1 MTAKWNWRRA
11 GALKLGVTRTPS
23 HSLGAPNSNSAGRE
37 TAAGRAELEFSAP
50 VQDLNARPK
59 LELEAPHEPAAMRPL
74 ARVLALA
81 VLLVLPGAHAAV
93 VINEI
98 HYDPEVKTEPVE
110 FIELFNSGGSPVDL
124 SAWFFSDGINFTFPA
139 GTQIVA
145 GGYLVVAQNPAACQT
160 KFGVNALGPWIGTL
174 RNEGEKIVLRDAAGE
189 VEDEVEY
196 QLGFPWP
203 TVGDPPGYSIELVH
217 PGLDN
222 NLGGNWRASVVVDPL
237 VQTGT
242 LIADHSEWKFFRGWS
257 EASTPTTVWRALSF
271 DDTGWETGTG
281 PVGYGEN
288 NFLGTTLTE
297 MRHNY
302 TTVYFRKT
310 FTVTDLTQIASLT
323 LEAVYDDGFKV
334 WINGSNVL
342 NINISSAEVPF
353 DGTAGQAL
361 EDLNYNTFS
370 LPGPQT
376 FVVPGTNI
384 IAVQAAN
391 ASLGSSSDFFF
402 DARLLATTSAETH
415 GPTPGRRN
423 AVFAANLP
431 PAIRQVDHRPNQ
443 PATDEPVA
451 ITAKVTDPQGIASVT
466 LRYQLVDPGSYIEL
480 TDAAY
485 ANSWTSLAMND
496 AGVNG
501 DERAGDNIYTAA
513 LDGSL
518 LTHRRLIRYRISA
531 GDATGLGV
539 TVPYPDDPQPNFALF
554 CYDGVPA
561 WRGAVRPGVTP
572 VLDFDTNV
580 MRRLPAV
587 HLISKRS
594 AVEDA
599 TWFSRYGGDAYLWTG
614 TLVYDGKV
622 YDHVHYRARGGVWR
636 YAMVKNMWKFDFNRG
651 HDFQMRDDYGKQYKT
666 KWTKLNLGA
675 CIQQGNFG
683 FRGEQGMFES
693 VGFRL
698 FNLAGVESPYTTFLQ
713 FRIINAPVEASPTTQ
728 YEGDFWGLYLVIE
741 QEDGRFLD
749 EHDLPDG
756 NFYKM
761 EGGTGELN
769 NLGPLGPTDKSDLN
783 SFLNTYRSTTSPPDD
798 AWWRTNLNQTEYW
811 SYQAIVQGIHHYDIC
826 YDKNYFYYHNP
837 ETGLWS
843 VHSWDLDL
851 TWADNMFDSNC
862 GGVDDLFYPVIGG
875 ASYPPRASSI
885 LEYKN
890 RLREVRELLFNP
902 DQAGQLVDEYA
913 NLLRG
918 PTNTPTFLD
927 ADRCLWDYNPK
938 MIDSAYSSALD
949 RAQQGRFYQWPNTP
963 TVSKDFNGCVQ
974 LMKNYIVARGTR
986 LDTVGADSIPAQ
998 PTLTN
1003 LSPTNFPLNRL
1014 AFRSTA
1020 YSGARAFAAMKWR
1033 IGEVTD
1039 TNAPSSDPTEP
1050 RHYEITTTWESEL
1063 AAFDADQTIPS
1074 SAVKVGHAY
1083 RVRVR
1088 MKDESGRWSRWSAP
1102 IQFVVGEPDNAAA
1115 LVDNLR
1121 VSEVMFNPPAGSDYE
1136 FVELSNRSP
1145 DLALDLNGVNF
1156 TAGIDFTFPLG
1167 TLLPPES
1174 RLLVVK
1180 ATDVAAFRAHY
1191 GLATNVSLAGPY
1203 SGSLANEGEKLE
1215 LKTGAGG
1222 TAIFSFTYGDGRGWP
1237 VAATGAGHSLVP
1249 LARADAGQATGA
1261 LDYPGNWRASAFL
1274 GGSPG
1279 SDDPSP
1285 VAGSVVLNE
1294 IVAHTDYSDP
1304 SKPEYDSNDWIELHN
1319 CSETNVNL
1327 AGWYLSD
1334 DPADLRKWAIP
1345 AVTIPAHGH
1354 LSFDEVTG
1362 FHSPISAGFGLD
1374 KAGERVLLSY
1384 LPGTAADRVVDAVQ
1398 FKGQENEF
1406 SLGRYPDG
1414 SEDWFTL
1421 LRSRDAANTAPPQPV
1436 VISELMYHPPNADTN
1451 DNADDEFIELLNPTT
1466 ASVNLFNTNGGWRL
1480 DGGVGFT
1487 FPATVSLSASGLA
1500 LVVSFDPADPAL
1512 LAAFRAEYGVTSPAV
1527 QIFGPYAGKLGN
1539 RSDRVALEK
1548 PQYPDLPGDPYS
1560 WVIVDEVI
1568 YGNQTPWPASAN
1580 GGGHSLQRRS
1590 VISSGNNP
1598 VNWYAAAP
1606 TSGQAS
1612 TPDRD
1617 ADGMP
1622 NEWELAHHLNPDDPN
1637 DAAEDADGD
1646 GVSNL
1651 QEYRAVTDPR
1661 DPTSVLKFIVVTRQG
1676 DGLHLGFPVIAGR
1689 AYTVQARD
1697 DLTHSWMH
1705 LREVSSSLTNGVVD
1719 VLDSTTTN
1727 SPHRFYRLAT
1737 PALP

>member
-1 MTAKWNWRRA
+1 MARDSVLWPDKKLKWA
-11 GALKLGVTRTPS
+11 GGSGAICLGDRGRVWSLALGWLIGTFLIC
-23 HSLGAPNSNSAGRE
+23 LGAR
-37 TAAGRAELEFSAP
+37 
-50 VQDLNARPK
+50 
-59 LELEAPHEPAAMRPL
+59 
-74 ARVLALA
+74 
-81 VLLVLPGAHAAV
+81 AAV

-98 HYDPEVKTEPVE
+98 HYDPDVKTEPVE
-110 FIELFNSGGSPVDL
+110 FIELFNSGTNVVAL
-124 SAWFFSDGINFTFPA
+124 SGWAISDGVNFTFPA
-139 GTQIVA
+139 GVEIAA
-145 GGYLVVAQNPAACQT
+145 GGYLVVAQDPAACQT
-160 KFGVNALGPWIGTL
+160 KFGVNTLGPWLGTL
-174 RNEGEKIVLRDAAGE
+174 SNEGERIVLRNAAGE
-189 VEDEVEY
+189 VEDELDY

-217 PGLDN
+217 PDLDN

-242 LIADHSEWKFFRGWS
+242 LVADHSEWKFFRGWS
-257 EASTPTTVWRALSF
+257 EASTPTTAWRALSF
-271 DDTGWETGTG
+271 DDTGWETGAG
-281 PVGYGEN
+281 PIGYGEN
-288 NFLGTTLTE
+288 NFLGTPLE
-297 MRHNY
+297 DMRYNY
-302 TTVYFRKT
+302 TTVFFRKT
-310 FTVTDLTQIASLT
+310 FPVTDVAQITSLT
-323 LEAVYDDGFKV
+323 LEAVYDDGFKL
-334 WINGSNVL
+334 WINGVNVR
-342 NINISSAEVPF
+342 NQNASSAEIPY
-353 DGTAGQAL
+353 DGTATGNQ
-361 EDLNYNTFS
+361 EYKSYRTFN
-370 LPGPQT
+370 LAAPQSYL
-376 FVVPGTNI
+376 VNGENI
-384 IAVQAAN
+384 IAVQGIN
-391 ASLGSSSDFFF
+391 VSLTNSSDFFF
-402 DARLLATTSAETH
+402 DARLLATTSADSR

-423 AVFAANLP
+423 SVFAANLP
-431 PAIRQVDHRPNQ
+431 PAVRQVDHSPNQ
-443 PATDEPVA
+443 PVSGQPVV
-451 ITAKVTDPQGIASVT
+451 ITAKVTDPQGVANVT
-466 LRYQLVDPGSYIEL
+466 LRYQLVDPGNYIEL

-485 ANSWTSLAMND
+485 TNTWINLAMND
-496 AGVNG
+496 AGING
-501 DERAGDNIYTAA
+501 DDRAGDSIYTAV

-531 GDATGLGV
+531 ADATGLNA
-539 TVPYPDDPQPNFALF
+539 TVPYSDDPQPNFALF

-594 AVEDA
+594 SVEDA

-651 HDFQMRDDYGKQYKT
+651 HDFQMRDDYGKKYKT

-698 FNLAGVESPYTTFLQ
+698 FNLAGVEAPNTTFLQ
-713 FRIINAPVEASPTTQ
+713 FRIINAAVEASATTQ
-728 YEGDFWGLYLVIE
+728 YEGDFWGLYLGIE

-769 NLGPLGPTDKSDLN
+769 NLGPLGPADKSDLN

-798 AWWRTNLNQTEYW
+798 AWWRTNLNQLEYW

-826 YDKNYFYYHNP
+826 YEKNYFYYHNP

-875 ASYPPRASSI
+875 GSYPPRAASI

-902 DQAGQLVDEYA
+902 DQAGQLVEEYA

-918 PTNTPTFLD
+918 PTNTATFLD
-927 ADRCLWDYNPK
+927 ADRCQWDYNPK
-938 MIDSAYSSALD
+938 MIDPAYSSALD

-1039 TNAPSSDPTEP
+1039 TNAPSFDPTEP
-1050 RHYEITTTWESEL
+1050 RHYEITATWESEL
-1063 AAFDADQTIPS
+1063 PAFDADQTIPS

-1121 VSEVMFNPPAGSDYE
+1121 VSEVMFNPSAGSDYE
-1136 FVELSNRSP
+1136 FVELHNRSP

-1156 TAGIDFTFPLG
+1156 TAGIDFTFPSE
-1167 TLLPPES
+1167 TIMPPES
-1174 RLLVVK
+1174 HLLVVK
-1180 ATDVAAFRAHY
+1180 ASDAVAFRAHY
-1191 GLATNVSLAGPY
+1191 GLATNVPLAGPY
-1203 SGSLANEGEKLE
+1203 SGSLANEGERLE

-1222 TAIFSFTYGDGRGWP
+1222 TEIFSFTYGDGRGWP

-1279 SDDPSP
+1279 RDDPSP
-1285 VAGSVVLNE
+1285 VEISVVLNE

-1319 CSETNVNL
+1319 CGETNVNL

-1334 DPADLRKWAIP
+1334 DPADLGKWAIP

-1354 LSFDEVTG
+1354 VSFDEVTG
-1362 FHSPISAGFGLD
+1362 FHSPISTGFGLD

-1384 LPGTAADRVVDAVQ
+1384 LPGTATDRVVDAVQ

-1406 SLGRYPDG
+1406 SLGRFPDG
-1414 SEDWFTL
+1414 GNDWLAL
-1421 LRSRDAANTAPPQPV
+1421 LRTRDGTNTPPPQHV
-1436 VISELMYHPPNADTN
+1436 VISEVMYHPPDTGPS
-1451 DNADDEFIELLNPTT
+1451 DNTADEFIELLNPTDT
-1466 ASVNLFNTNGGWRL
+1466 TVNLFNTNGGWRL

-1487 FPATVSLSASGLA
+1487 FPATVCLPANGLA
-1500 LVVSFDPADPAL
+1500 LVVNFDPADSAL
-1512 LAAFRAEYGVTSPAV
+1512 LAAFRTEYGVTNPAV
-1527 QIFGPYAGKLGN
+1527 EVFGPYAGKLGN

-1548 PQYPDLPGDPYS
+1548 PQFPDLPGAPYS

-1568 YGNQTPWPASAN
+1568 YGNQTPWSALAN
-1580 GGGHSLQRRS
+1580 GSGRSLQRTL
-1590 VISSGNNP
+1590 VNGSGNNP

-1606 TSGQAS
+1606 TAGLAS
-1612 TPDRD
+1612 TTDRD

-1622 NEWELAHHLNPDDPN
+1622 DEWELAHQLDLDNPA
-1637 DAAEDADGD
+1637 DAAWDADND
-1646 GVSNL
+1646 GLPNV
-1651 QEYRAVTDPR
+1651 QEFRAGTDPR
-1661 DPTSVLKFIVVTRQG
+1661 DPTSTLKFTAVTMHLEG
-1676 DGLHLGFPVIAGR
+1676 IGLGFPVIAGR
-1689 AYTVQARD
+1689 SYTVQVRE
-1697 DLTHSWMH
+1697 DLTEPWVK
-1705 LREVSSSLTNGVVD
+1705 LRNVQPAPTNGLATL
-1719 VLDSTTTN
+1719 LDSSMTN
-1727 SPHRFYRLAT
+1727 SLQRFYRLVT